1 MTLLQA
7 KNDLFL
13 QLQSEQ
19 DTLADCEEKIVNL
32 VEQKADYENQIKEYE
47 ERLNEEESN
56 CESLEA
62 AKRRVS
68 RGAGLEAGRGRGGCF
83 QFQTSK
89 NSNLDLDI
97 CAIFFIAC
105 ACVNT
110 CDPDRGSRGEAGRK
124 HRESRAQHPEAGGR
138 EEVT

>member
-68 RGAGLEAGRGRGGCF
+68 HGAGLEAGRGRGGCF
-83 QFQTSK
+83 QIQTCK
-89 NSNLDLDI
+89 TVVLVDI
-97 CAIFFIAC
+97 CVKCF
-105 ACVNT
+105 
-110 CDPDRGSRGEAGRK
+110 
-124 HRESRAQHPEAGGR
+124 H
-138 EEVT
+138 

>member
-32 VEQKADYENQIKEYE
+32 VEQKPDYENQIKEHD

-68 RGAGLEAGRGRGGCF
+68 HGVRLE
-83 QFQTSK
+83 T
-89 NSNLDLDI
+89 
-97 CAIFFIAC
+97 
-105 ACVNT
+105 
-110 CDPDRGSRGEAGRK
+110 
-124 HRESRAQHPEAGGR
+124 GGR
-138 EEVT
+138 FPIQAYENCYFT